1 MFQEQRNSARVS
13 MRAQV
18 ICIVDSRTT
27 RGVTWNLSRTGIQV
41 ENSSVKPKEVVRL
54 SFRLPVSGVAIEAV
68 GTVLWE
74 HNRLSRP
81 RARAFSTG
89 KPEKRREQAQKK
101 RGTTRGTKVEQNRR
115 EQGEIRD
122 IRVHLNH

>member
-18 ICIVDSRTT
+18 ICIVDSST
-27 RGVTWNLSRTGIQV
+27 RCGVTWNLSRTGMQV

-54 SFRLPVSGVAIEAV
+54 SFRLPVSVVAIGAV

-74 HNRLSRP
+74 RNKRLGIRFTDIGVESRQSISQYIKEHK
-81 RARAFSTG
+81 AS
-89 KPEKRREQAQKK
+89 
-101 RGTTRGTKVEQNRR
+101 
-115 EQGEIRD
+115 
-122 IRVHLNH
+122 

>member
-27 RGVTWNLSRTGIQV
+27 RGVTWNLSRTGMQV

-54 SFRLPVSGVAIEAV
+54 SFRLPVRCGNRGGRHSAV
-68 GTVLWE
+68 GT
-74 HNRLSRP
+74 
-81 RARAFSTG
+81 
-89 KPEKRREQAQKK
+89 Q
-101 RGTTRGTKVEQNRR
+101 
-115 EQGEIRD
+115 
-122 IRVHLNH
+122 

>member
-27 RGVTWNLSRTGIQV
+27 RGVTWNLSRTGMQV

-74 HNRLSRP
+74 HNKRLGIRFTDVGVESRQ
-81 RARAFSTG
+81 SISQYIKEHKG
-89 KPEKRREQAQKK
+89 S
-101 RGTTRGTKVEQNRR
+101 
-115 EQGEIRD
+115 
-122 IRVHLNH
+122 

>member
-27 RGVTWNLSRTGIQV
+27 RGVTWNLSRTGMQV
-41 ENSSVKPKEVVRL
+41 ENSRVKPKEVVRL
-54 SFRLPVSGVAIEAV
+54 SFRLSVSGVAIEAV

-74 HNRLSRP
+74 HNKRLGIRFTDVGVESRQ
-81 RARAFSTG
+81 SISQYIKEHKG
-89 KPEKRREQAQKK
+89 S
-101 RGTTRGTKVEQNRR
+101 
-115 EQGEIRD
+115 
-122 IRVHLNH
+122 

>member
-18 ICIVDSRTT
+18 ICIVDSPTT
-27 RGVTWNLSRTGIQV
+27 CGVTWNLSRTGMQV

-54 SFRLPVSGVAIEAV
+54 SFRLPVSGVAIGAV

-74 HNRLSRP
+74 RNKRLGIRFTDIGVESRQSISQYIKEHK
-81 RARAFSTG
+81 AS
-89 KPEKRREQAQKK
+89 
-101 RGTTRGTKVEQNRR
+101 
-115 EQGEIRD
+115 
-122 IRVHLNH
+122 